1 MDFQMNL
8 KVKEKIK
15 LLSVQ
20 LFDKVNT
27 YRRHIHAYPEL
38 SYQEVNTMNYVSE
51 QLTKLGIEHT
61 TKVGDTGI
69 VAIIRGEQH
78 AKDDHAIGLR
88 ADMDALPIHEE
99 NDVPYKSTV
108 DGVMHACGHDVHT
121 SILLGAAEIIQALR
135 NELPCPVKIL
145 FQPGEEKNPGGATYM
160 IRDGALKNPTVTEMY
175 ALHVFPDM
183 PVGKVGFKEGIYMA
197 SCDEIYITIHGKGG
211 HGATPHECIDPIL
224 IGANIVTQMQQ
235 IVSRKC
241 DPKIPCVLSFGHFEA
256 LGATN
261 VIPSK
266 AYLKGTFRTMDE
278 PWRAEALQLI
288 EQTANDLAH
297 AAGGSAT
304 VEISKGY
311 PYLEND
317 PKVTAK
323 MRSAAQLFLGEQ
335 NVEELPIRLTAE
347 DFSYYSQEIPVCFF
361 RLGVRNEAEGITY
374 GVHHPKFNID
384 EEALIVGMQMMA
396 LAPFS

>member
-1 MDFQMNL
+1 MNL
-8 KVKEKIK
+8 KVKEEIQ
-15 LLSVQ
+15 LLSVR
-20 LFDKVNT
+20 LFEKVNG
-27 YRRHIHAYPEL
+27 YRNHIHAHPEL
-38 SYQEVNTMNYVSE
+38 SYQEVNTMNFVSE
-51 QLTKLGIEHT
+51 QLTKLEIEHT

-69 VAIIRGEQH
+69 VAIIRG
-78 AKDDHAIGLR
+78 DHHTKEDAAIGLR
-88 ADMDALPIHEE
+88 ADMDALPIQEE

-121 SILLGAAEIIQALR
+121 SILLGAAEILNKLR
-135 NELPCPVKIL
+135 NELPQPVKLI

-160 IRDGALKNPTVTEMY
+160 IRDGALKNPTITEMY

-211 HGATPHECIDPIL
+211 HGATPHQCIDPIL

-256 LGATN
+256 IGATN
-261 VIPSK
+261 IIPSK

-278 PWRAEALQLI
+278 PWRAEALELI
-288 EQTANDLAH
+288 EKTANDLAQ

-323 MRSAAQLFLGEQ
+323 MRSAAQVFLGPQ

-361 RLGVRNEAEGITY
+361 RLGVRNEAEGIIY

-384 EEALIVGMQMMA
+384 EEALIVGVQMMA